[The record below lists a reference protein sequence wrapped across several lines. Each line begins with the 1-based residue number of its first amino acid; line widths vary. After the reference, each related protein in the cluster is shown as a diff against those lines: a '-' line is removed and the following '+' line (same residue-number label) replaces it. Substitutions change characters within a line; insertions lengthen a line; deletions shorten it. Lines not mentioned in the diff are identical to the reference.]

1 MRQLLTSLCGAL
13 LLTAC
18 AAPPGS
24 YKFTATTPDGKPV
37 TGSITTD
44 ARGLSDARTSICMEH
59 PGATVKMVDANTEQ
73 EVAGANPYK
82 CP

>member
-1 MRQLLTSLCGAL
+1 MRTLLTILCSAVF
-13 LLTAC
+13 LTAC
-18 AAPPGS
+18 ATPPGS

-44 ARGLSDARTSICMEH
+44 LRGLPDARTTICMEH
-59 PGATVKMVDANTEQ
+59 PGATIKIVDANSGQ
-73 EVAGANPYK
+73 ELAGQSPYR